1 MHQLCPSRMKKISL
15 LFSFLLSFSILLAQ
29 QIPIGGWQEHLSYKN
44 AISVAEGNGLV
55 YCLTTSGIFNYK
67 KSDNSMS
74 RLSKVNG
81 LSDIEGVVVNF
92 NPYNNK
98 FIIAYKNSNIDIV
111 ETGQIINI
119 SDIKRKAIIGNKS
132 INNIYFINQFAY
144 LSCGFGIVVLD
155 TERNEIKDT
164 YYIGPLGAAI
174 NVMDLTSDG
183 TYFYAATETGIFRA
197 LVSNPNLANYTSWT
211 NINNVATG
219 IDLPVGIYNTIT
231 SFYGNIYTNFSK
243 KLMSDAYNE
252 DSLFVYNGTTWSQFI
267 PSGFPPLGSGF
278 ITYSIKNN
286 NNQLVLLLDG
296 SINTFNSSLAGTGY
310 YAGYFGDFTRAK
322 AVVLDNAGSMWFAD
336 SKYGLVSWRPGVGY
350 QNRYPNGPSS
360 ESVLNMSLAKNQ
372 LYVAPGGYAKYII
385 DGIYQFKEEQWYN
398 VRSTSTSAS
407 MDSIYDIMNVLVDPN
422 DSKRIYATTWG
433 QGVLE
438 LYDGTP
444 VALYN
449 STNTSGSLQGLSLPG
464 YNPVWTFG
472 LAVDEAGKLWVSN
485 SGVSNSL
492 CYKNTSG
499 VWGALNF
506 ETIIN
511 KANVEQILID
521 KQDQKWVVISNSG
534 GGILV
539 YKGNTTATP
548 VLGSNAKKLSI
559 TAGNGGLPSNVVY
572 CLAEDLDDEIWVGTD
587 KGVAVF
593 YSPENVFTGAN
604 FDAQQIL
611 LEQDGHVQI
620 LLETENVL
628 SIAVDDANR
637 KWIGTSNSGVYLMS
651 ADGTTQ
657 IHHFDISNSPLF
669 SNTVRGITINHE
681 TGEVYFGTAKG
692 IISYRGT
699 SIEAFESFTDVY
711 AFPNPVKHDYEG
723 PIAIKGLMN
732 NSTLKITDISGALV
746 YEMKSEGGQAI
757 WNGKNFKDERVSS
770 GVYMV
775 FCTSED
781 GAKKMVTKIL
791 VIN

>member
-1 MHQLCPSRMKKISL
+1 MKKISL
-15 LFSFLLSFSILLAQ
+15 LFSFLLLVSILSAQ
-29 QIPIGGWQEHLSYKN
+29 QIPIGAWQEHLSYKN

-55 YCLTTSGIFNYK
+55 YCLTTSGIFNFK
-67 KSDNSMS
+67 KSDNSMT

-81 LSDIEGVVVNF
+81 LSDIEGVVVNY

-98 FIIAYKNSNIDIV
+98 FLIAYKNSNIDII
-111 ETGQIINI
+111 ETEQIINI

-164 YYIGPLGAAI
+164 YYIGPLGGAI

-183 TYFYAATETGIFRA
+183 TYFYAATETCIYKA
-197 LVSNPNLANYTSWT
+197 LVSNPNLSNYTSWT

-219 IDLPVGIYNTIT
+219 LDLPIGMFNSVT
-231 SFYGNIYTNFSK
+231 SFYGNIYANFSK
-243 KLMSDAYNE
+243 NIMTGAYGE
-252 DSLFVYNGTTWSQFI
+252 DSLFVFDGNNWTHFI
-267 PSGFPPLGSGF
+267 PPGFPISGSG
-278 ITYSIKNN
+278 YVCHSIKIN
-286 NNQLVLLLDG
+286 NNQLVLVLDG
-296 SINTFNSSLAGTGY
+296 SVLTYNSTLGGTGY
-310 YAGYFGDFTRAK
+310 YSGYLGDITRAK
-322 AVVLDNAGSMWFAD
+322 AAVLDAAGSIWFAD
-336 SKYGLVSWRPGVGY
+336 SKFGLASWRPSIGY
-350 QNRYPNGPSS
+350 QYRYPNGPSS
-360 ESVLNMSLAKNQ
+360 ESVLNMCLKKNQ
-372 LYVAPGGYAKYII
+372 LYVAPGGYAKYKI

-398 VRSTSTSAS
+398 IRSTSTAVS
-407 MDSIYDIMNVLVDPN
+407 MDSIQDIMNVLVDPN
-422 DSKRIYATTWG
+422 DPKKLYATSWNFG
-433 QGVLE
+433 MLE
-438 LYDGTP
+438 LYDGQP
-444 VALYN
+444 VKLYN
-449 STNTSGSLQGLSLPG
+449 TTNSTLSDIDAPG
-464 YNPVWTFG
+464 YNIWTYG
-472 LAVDEAGKLWVSN
+472 LAVDEGGNLWVSN
-485 SGVSNSL
+485 SGVSSSL

-499 VWGALNF
+499 VWGALDF
-506 ETIIN
+506 ESIIN
-511 KANVEQILID
+511 KANVEQIIID

-539 YKGNTTATP
+539 YKGNTTDPPA
-548 VLGSNAKKLSI
+548 LGSNAKKL
-559 TAGNGGLPSNVVY
+559 TTAAGNGGLPSNVVY

-587 KGVAVF
+587 KGIAVF
-593 YSPENVFTGAN
+593 YSPENVFSGSN

-611 LEQDGHVQI
+611 LEQDGQVQI

-637 KWIGTSNSGVYLMS
+637 KWIGTTNSGVYLMS

-669 SNTVRGITINHE
+669 SNTVKSITINHE
-681 TGEVYFGTAKG
+681 TGEVYFGTNKG

-699 SIEAFESFTDVY
+699 SIEALESFTDVY

-757 WNGKNFKDERVSS
+757 WYGKNFKDERVSS

-781 GAKKMVTKIL
+781 GAKKTVTKIL